1 MRKTHTSRLFSAL
14 AAVVSVAVIAPATA
28 SASNSIDYVVVER
41 DGSVD
46 VRSLTPA
53 QAATLA
59 ANTDIR
65 AVTPERTISVSESP
79 TEIVTGLTVEDES
92 LQDGDVIPG
101 RYIVQ
106 FTSSVA
112 TNVAANNVSTGIRA
126 MFSHSINGFVADLS
140 PDELEEISNNPNVV
154 SVEPDRIV
162 EVADTQTNPTWGLD
176 RIDQRTLPFN
186 SSYTYNTDG
195 TGVSAYIIDTGVY
208 SAHSEFTGR
217 VVNGFTAINDGKGS
231 DDCHGHGTHVAGTV
245 AGTVYGVAKKAT
257 IIPVRVLSCSGSG
270 SYSGVIAG
278 IDWTVGHHQAGVPAV
293 ANMSLGGGASAT
305 VNAAVA
311 RAVADGITYV
321 VAAGNENTSA
331 CLRSPASA
339 PDAITV
345 AASTSSDARASFSNW
360 GPCVDVF
367 APGQS
372 ITSAYIGSTTRTA
385 SMSGTSM
392 ASPHVAGVAALYL
405 ASNPSATPATVTST
419 LLNAATRGIVTNPG
433 TGTQNLLIYSASFEP
448 APPGLPAAATGL
460 QGTPGNSTVALTWT
474 APTYN
479 GGAAITDYVI
489 EYSMNNSSSW
499 TSFNDGVSATP
510 SATVSGLTN
519 GTMYAFRVSAVNSVG
534 RGPSSS
540 TIAVTP
546 NIPGLPG
553 APRYL
558 SSVVGRERVSLNWFT
573 PATIGGG
580 AITDYVVEYSTD
592 SGATWTTFVDGVSTS
607 RSAVVSPLTAGTTYT
622 FRVSAVNIAGTGS
635 ASNTVIA
642 IPLSFNPPSA
652 VRNIT
657 ASSRLLG
664 AYVYWSS
671 PLDNGGSPITSY
683 TVDWSTD
690 GGSTWVGSVRVNAP
704 LSYVSLTGL
713 TGDVLHTIRVRAMN
727 AYGTS
732 QDASTTVTP
741 QGLRVPSEP
750 RNPFVNVGYNSAS
763 IYWSTP
769 VNNGGATITGY
780 HVEHSVDAG
789 ATWTRSALLPSYQRY
804 LSLTGLAG
812 GVAHKFRVLAV
823 NSVGNSAPSV
833 VVDKTPLAPSA
844 PTAPRNLYGFL
855 SSNIAYLSWSTPV
868 ANGGSVITG
877 YVVQMSTDNGAT
889 WSTATT
895 TTAALRSA
903 RVSGLVGGTAY
914 AFRVLAVNA
923 VGTSTASNTVT
934 LTPTIVG
941 LPRPPASISAV
952 VNTTSGTVSWSA
964 VTSTVAPITDYVV
977 EYSVNNSGVW
987 SVWNDGVSTN
997 TSATL
1002 TGMTP
1007 DVPVSLRV
1015 KAVNSVG
1022 TSPASVTVTVTPRA
1036 AATAPSAPQNVQATA
1051 GDTRATVRWSAPSNN
1066 GGAVVSLYTVTA
1078 TPGGATCTASSVL
1091 ACVVNGLTNGVAYT
1105 FTVTATNSVGTSPSS
1120 DPSNEITPVA
1130 LGIPSVTA
1138 LSWGLDRADQRAL
1151 PLDGLLTRSGTG
1163 TGVTAYVIDTGVASA
1178 HNEFTG
1184 RVVAGYTAIGD
1195 GRGTNDCHGH
1205 GTHVAGTV
1213 AGANYGFATQATI
1226 VPIRVLDC
1234 FGSGSNSGVI
1244 AGINWMI
1251 THHAAGEPAV
1261 ANLSLG
1267 GGFDA
1272 ATNDAITRAVADGIT
1287 VVVAAGNEST
1297 DACTKSPASA
1307 PAAVTVG
1314 ATANNDSKAYYSNTG
1329 ACVDIFGPGSSI
1341 VSAGISTNSATAQ
1354 MSGTSMAAPHVAGVA
1369 ALILGNARA
1378 LTPAEVAA
1386 RLSTDATRGVI
1397 TGLNSSTVN
1406 ALLYQRPTSNASSA
1420 SFDDEEALDDS
1431 QNPGGGSDSSRLD
1444 YDEEATPR
1452 SPVAAPVAAPKA
1464 PVASPNAPIVPMAR
1478 ISSAKK
1484 VGNKFRIVVS
1494 VPAGAKVVL
1503 YRNGKSI
1510 ASGTKTT
1517 FMVPVGKAKAST
1529 FHAVALVQGSFLTT
1543 QKISVRVSS
1552 ASSRK

>member
-1 MRKTHTSRLFSAL
+1 MRTPHSSRLFAAL
-14 AAVVSVAVIAPATA
+14 ATVVSVAVIAPATA
-28 SASNSIDYVVVER
+28 SASNTIDYVVVER

-46 VRSLTPA
+46 VRSLTTA
-53 QAATLA
+53 QAAALA

-65 AVTPERTISVSESP
+65 TISPERTLTVSESP
-79 TEIVTGLTVEDES
+79 TEIMTGLSVEDDS
-92 LQDGDVIPG
+92 LQNGDVIPG
-101 RYIVQ
+101 RYIVR

-112 TNVAANNVSTGIRA
+112 SNVAANNVSTGIRA
-126 MFSHSINGFVADLS
+126 MFSNAINGFVADLS

-162 EVADTQTNPTWGLD
+162 EVADTQTSPTWGLD
-176 RIDQRTLPFN
+176 RVDQRTLPLN

-195 TGVSAYIIDTGVY
+195 AGVSAYIIDTGVY
-208 SAHSEFTGR
+208 SGHSEFTGR
-217 VVNGFTAINDGKGS
+217 MASGFTSIIDGKGS
-231 DDCHGHGTHVAGTV
+231 EDCHGHGTHVAGTV

-270 SYSGVIAG
+270 SFSGVIAG

-293 ANMSLGGGASAT
+293 ANMSLGGGASVT

-345 AASTSSDARASFSNW
+345 AASTSADTRASFSNW

-372 ITSAYIGSTTRTA
+372 ITSAYIGSTTRTT

-405 ASNPSATPATVTST
+405 SANPSAAPAAVTSA

-448 APPGLPAAATGL
+448 APPGVPAAASGL
-460 QGTPGNSTVALTWT
+460 QGTPGNSTVALTWS

-479 GGAAITDYVI
+479 GGSAITDYVV
-489 EYSMNNSSSW
+489 EYSTNNSSSW
-499 TSFNDGVSATP
+499 SVFADGESATP
-510 SATVSGLTN
+510 AATVTDLIN
-519 GTMYAFRVSAVNSVG
+519 GTMYAFRVTPVNSVG
-534 RGPSSS
+534 RGPASS

-558 SSVVGRERVSLNWFT
+558 SSVVGRERVSLTWSA
-573 PATIGGG
+573 PVSIGGG
-580 AITDYVVEYSTD
+580 AITDYAVEYSTD
-592 SGATWTTFVDGVSTS
+592 SGATWTTFVDAVSTN
-607 RSAVVSPLTAGTTYT
+607 RSAVVTPLVAGTTYT
-622 FRVSAVNIAGTGS
+622 FRVSAVNIAGKGS

-671 PLDNGGSPITSY
+671 PLDNGGSAVTSY

-690 GGSTWVGSVRVNAP
+690 GGSTWIGSVRVNAP
-704 LSYVSLTGL
+704 LTYVSLTGL
-713 TGDVLHTIRVRAMN
+713 TGDVLHTVRVRAMN

-732 QDASTTVTP
+732 PDATKTVTP

-750 RNPFVNVGYNSAS
+750 RNPFVNVGYNTAS
-763 IYWSTP
+763 VYWSTP
-769 VNNGGATITGY
+769 VNNGGTTITGY
-780 HVEHSVDAG
+780 YVEHSADAG
-789 ATWTRSALLPSYQRY
+789 TTWTRSALLPWHQRY
-804 LSLTGLAG
+804 LSLTGLTG

-823 NSVGNSAPSV
+823 NSVGNSVPSV

-868 ANGGSVITG
+868 GNGGSVITG
-877 YVVQMSTDNGAT
+877 YVVQVSTDNGAT
-889 WSTATT
+889 WSTSTT
-895 TTAALRSA
+895 TTAAVRSA
-903 RVSGLVGGTAY
+903 RVPSLAGGTSY

-923 VGTSTASNTVT
+923 VGTSGASNTVT
-934 LTPTIVG
+934 LTPAIVG

-952 VNTTSGTVSWSA
+952 VNTTSVTVSWSA
-964 VTSTVAPITDYVV
+964 VTSTFAPITDYVV

-987 SVWNDGVSTN
+987 SVWNDGVSTS

-1002 TGMTP
+1002 TNLTP
-1007 DVPVSLRV
+1007 DLPVSIRV

-1066 GGAVVSLYTVTA
+1066 GGAVISLYTVTA
-1078 TPGGATCTASSVL
+1078 APGGATCTASSVL

-1105 FTVTATNSVGTSPSS
+1105 FSVTATNSVGTSPSS
-1120 DPSNEITPVA
+1120 DASNEVTPVA

-1163 TGVTAYVIDTGVASA
+1163 TGVSAYIIDTGVASA
-1178 HNEFTG
+1178 HTEFAG
-1184 RVVAGYTAIGD
+1184 RVIAGYTAIGD

-1213 AGANYGFATQATI
+1213 AGANYGFANNATI

-1234 FGSGSNSGVI
+1234 AGSGSSSGVI

-1251 THHAAGEPAV
+1251 NHHVAGEPAV

-1267 GGFDA
+1267 GGYDA

-1307 PAAVTVG
+1307 PAAITVG
-1314 ATANNDSKAYYSNTG
+1314 ATTSNDSKAYYSNTG
-1329 ACVDIFGPGSSI
+1329 ACVDIFAPGSSI
-1341 VSAGISTNSATAQ
+1341 VSAGISTTTATAQ

-1369 ALILGNARA
+1369 ALILGNSRA
-1378 LTPAEVAA
+1378 LTPAEVAS
-1386 RLSTDATRGVI
+1386 RLSGDASQGLI
-1397 TGLNSSTVN
+1397 AGLNSSTVN

-1420 SFDDEEALDDS
+1420 TFDDGDETNDS
-1431 QNPGGGSDSSRLD
+1431 QTPGDGSDSSRLD
-1444 YDEEATPR
+1444 YDEE
-1452 SPVAAPVAAPKA
+1452 SPVRRGTETPAV
-1464 PVASPNAPIVPMAR
+1464 VVPTAR
-1478 ISSAKK
+1478 ISSVKK
-1484 VGNKFRIVVS
+1484 VGNKFRFVVT

-1517 FMVPVGKAKAST
+1517 FMVPAGKAKTST
-1529 FHAVALVQGSFLTT
+1529 FHAVALVKGTFLITP
-1543 QKISVRVSS
+1543 KILVGVRATST
-1552 ASSRK
+1552 RK